1 MGISGIGKNCTYIYN
16 SQTGKLSTKDG
27 SKDAFVDYYN
37 GETTEDMLD
46 TLNGFDANRKRDI
59 QNMIKFFQSGM
70 AKDIFNDKN
79 GTEYEISVET
89 VDATTSVYSVNGEQ
103 VFTAYN
109 AVSYTYEEVSAFGT
123 VTQPYKTH
131 QHQGYDPK
139 TNSINIAVGDVFDFG
154 NGYRFIVKEDHIL
167 GEGYDNKSE
176 ESNKKANQFVWGLNA
191 LIHFADQQ
199 WFSSWIDQESTPMM
213 LEFLR
218 QLGVDTSKEFV
229 INGTRCEVRN
239 GRIREVGNNGVVPGS
254 IHAEAVKRYEEMLY
268 QPLSNWNRK

>member
-1 MGISGIGKNCTYIYN
+1 MGISGIGSNYTYIYN

-37 GETTEDMLD
+37 GETSGELPD

-59 QNMIKFFQSGM
+59 HNMIKFFQCGM
-70 AKDIFNDKN
+70 TKDIFNDKN
-79 GTEYEISVET
+79 GTEYEISAEI

-109 AVSYTYEEVSAFGT
+109 AVSYTYEEVNDFRT
-123 VTQPYKTH
+123 VGQPYKTH
-131 QHQGYDPK
+131 QHKDYDST
-139 TNSINIAVGDVFDFG
+139 TNSINIAVGDVFDMG
-154 NGYRFIVKEDHIL
+154 NGYHFTVKEDHIW

-199 WFSSWIDQESTPMM
+199 WASSWMDKESTPMM
-213 LEFLR
+213 LEFLK
-218 QLGVDTSKEFV
+218 QLGIDTSKEFT
-229 INGTRCEVRN
+229 INETKCEIRH
-239 GRIREVGNNGVVPGS
+239 GRIMEVGNNNVVPSS
-254 IHAEAVKRYEEMLY
+254 IYSAAVKRYEEMLY
-268 QPLSNWNRK
+268 QPLSTWQKK